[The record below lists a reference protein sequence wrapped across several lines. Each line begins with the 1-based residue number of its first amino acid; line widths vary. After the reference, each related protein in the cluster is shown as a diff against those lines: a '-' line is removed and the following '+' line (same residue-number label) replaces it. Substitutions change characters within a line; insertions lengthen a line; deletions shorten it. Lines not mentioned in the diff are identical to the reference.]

1 MNDFIGI
8 FDSGIG
14 GLSVYDTIHKELPNE
29 NIVYLADEANC
40 PYGIKTKEEVRQIT
54 IRNIKTL
61 FEMGAKIVVI
71 ACNTATSSIIDLI
84 EQYPT
89 KLIGVIQP
97 TAFKAKEVSKG
108 SIGLLATNLTVRSE
122 IYKKYLGDEL
132 KKSENASDFV
142 PRIEAHDYDSDE
154 MKRIIRNHTSQLKDV
169 DTVILGCTH
178 FKFIEK
184 QIQEE
189 LPNATLIDSGL
200 PTYEVLDAVL
210 TKENL
215 KRKNT
220 LGKVAYYTTGNQNTS
235 FEQLSSLGFQFDEV
249 KHLDVSL

>member
-1 MNDFIGI
+1 
-8 FDSGIG
+8 
-14 GLSVYDTIHKELPNE
+14 
-29 NIVYLADEANC
+29 
-40 PYGIKTKEEVRQIT
+40 
-54 IRNIKTL
+54 
-61 FEMGAKIVVI
+61 
-71 ACNTATSSIIDLI
+71 
-84 EQYPT
+84 
-89 KLIGVIQP
+89 
-97 TAFKAKEVSKG
+97 
-108 SIGLLATNLTVRSE
+108 
-122 IYKKYLGDEL
+122 
-132 KKSENASDFV
+132 
-142 PRIEAHDYDSDE
+142 